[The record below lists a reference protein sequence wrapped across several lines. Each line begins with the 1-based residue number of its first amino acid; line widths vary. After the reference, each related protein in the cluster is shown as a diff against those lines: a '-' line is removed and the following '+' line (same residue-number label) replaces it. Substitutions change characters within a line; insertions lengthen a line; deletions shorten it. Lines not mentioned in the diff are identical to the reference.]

1 MNIVLFS
8 LLSDDCLSK
17 QCIPYYI
24 HQSHQSNLFIKTT
37 LTLMAS
43 IIAGIVQNKE
53 YHVPRKKQRNVNTI
67 DNVK

>member
-17 QCIPYYI
+17 QYIPYYI
-24 HQSHQSNLFIKTT
+24 HQSNHYIKTT